1 MTNVIKSGDSGNT
14 AKVDDDNRLATFSVT
29 QTEEVASA
37 RQGQGYLI
45 THPLVE
51 LTDSTESFV
60 FYCKNDDIV
69 PWILEEITA
78 TFGKANG
85 GDGGE
90 FLSRTIVGASGGTL
104 LTGID
109 GAAINLSV
117 GAPNT
122 LPVTVK
128 SGAQGATATGGSS
141 LFPGIVVKDQ
151 MSAAFIGGPVILP
164 PSTSFSYAVTPPAGN
179 TSLKVK
185 LNMLAFRDLEK

>member
-1 MTNVIKSGDSGNT
+1 MSNVIKSGDSGNT
-14 AKVDDDNRLATFSVT
+14 AKVDDSGRLATFAVT
-29 QTEEVASA
+29 QTEEVATA
-37 RQGQGYLI
+37 REGQAFLV

-69 PWILEEITA
+69 PWILE
-78 TFGKANG
+78 
-85 GDGGE
+85 
-90 FLSRTIVGASGGTL
+90 FLSRTVIGATGGTL
-104 LTGID
+104 LTGTD

-117 GAPNT
+117 GAPNI

-128 SGAQGATATGGSS
+128 AGAQGATATGGAS
-141 LFPGIVVKDQ
+141 LFPSIVVKDQ
-151 MSAAFIGGPVILP
+151 MTAPFIGGPVILP
-164 PSTSFSYAVTPPAGN
+164 PSTSFAYAVTPPAGN